1 MGITRNQWIAIV
13 ILILSVNMG
22 ATAQLTDLFGA
33 GVAKLIVSFSSLGSS
48 ILAGVQ
54 IILGGQGQQVR
65 DVAAIQGADGRPAV
79 RVAVNANAGTTLA
92 AVALDPAQQNVGAA
106 SPDVRAQL
114 VTTVAK
120 AS

>member
-1 MGITRNQWIAIV
+1 MGITRNQWIAIF

-33 GVAKLIVSFSSLGSS
+33 YAAKLIVSFSSIGSS

-54 IILGGQGQQVR
+54 IILGGQGQQVK
-65 DVAAIQGADGRPAV
+65 DVGAIQGADGRPAV
-79 RVAVNANAGTTLA
+79 RVNVNANAPPTVA
-92 AVALDPAQQNVGAA
+92 AVALDPAQPNVGAI
-106 SPDVRAQL
+106 SPDVRAAL
-114 VTTVAK
+114 TKTLA